1 MSSDLNTVNHALS
14 GPAASSAA
22 LGAGRGA
29 ACVPWALVLLAFV
42 CGVALQLQEPRLVTQ
57 AFYAGV
63 FMVFLVNVSVIWS
76 YIAIKKEVWWFA
88 RRCVP
93 ALAIAAALAL
103 GFAST
108 GLRALHFAQFALDA
122 KLEGR
127 DILATGVVAA
137 MPHKNESGTRFR
149 FKVEAATLDGQPV
162 VLPALIDLSWYGGVF
177 KSEDAWAELS
187 RQDAPLRAGE
197 RWQITVRLK
206 APHGT
211 RNPHGFDYELWSWE
225 QGVQA
230 TGYVRATGRDIP
242 PRLLGQTWSAPV
254 EQLRQTVRD
263 AIYARVPNPRWAGVI
278 AALVVGD
285 QNAIER
291 ADWDIYRATGVAH
304 LMSISG
310 LHITMFAWAAALL
323 VGWLWRKSYRLCSAV
338 SAPSAALVCGVVLAG
353 LYALFSGWGLPAQRT
368 VLMLCT
374 VALLRLAGARWP
386 WPLVWLLAMAVV
398 CVGDPWALL
407 SAGFWLSFV
416 AVGVLFTSG
425 SGWSE
430 RAGGAGQMRNL
441 ASPQTPYPAANM
453 ASSNTTEKI
462 AHYDH
467 MTLTSVGFFVKMRFW
482 LFSWLGKQA
491 AAMFKEQWVV
501 TLALAPLSVLLFG
514 QLSVVGL
521 LANALAIPWV
531 TLVVTPLGMAG
542 ILFAPL
548 WDAAAW
554 SLQALDW
561 LLRGMASP
569 GWAQLSFAAPPLWLA
584 VLATAGGLL
593 VATPLP
599 WFVRW
604 LGAPLLLPM
613 FLITPQRPA
622 VGEFE
627 LLAADIGQGN
637 AVLVRT
643 ATRSLLYDAGPR
655 FSRESDAGQRTLV
668 PLLRAF
674 DEKLDTLVIS
684 HRDADHIGGAA
695 AVLNMQPQAK
705 LLSSIEDEH
714 ELQAIRPAQRCV
726 AGQKWAWDGVDF
738 EILHP
743 QVADYERDSK
753 SNAMSCVLR
762 ISNVG
767 NKQTALL
774 TGDIEAAQEASLVEA
789 QPGKLKADIL
799 LVPHHGS
806 KTSSTDAFLD
816 TVQPKLALVQAGYR
830 NRFQHPVPQVI
841 ARYTARTIQVIDSPR
856 CGAATWRSAA
866 PQMVEC
872 EREVNRR
879 YWQHDPR

>member
-1 MSSDLNTVNHALS
+1 MPRAPLNA
-14 GPAASSAA
+14 
-22 LGAGRGA
+22 
-29 ACVPWALVLLAFV
+29 PWTLILLAFV
-42 CGVALQLQEPRLVTQ
+42 GGVALQLQQARL
-57 AFYAGV
+57 ADWGWYIGV
-63 FMVFLVNVSVIWS
+63 FTVFLVNVSVIWS

-93 ALAIAAALAL
+93 ALAIFAALAL

-108 GLRALHFAQFALDA
+108 GMRALHFATSSLDA

-127 DILATGVVAA
+127 DIVATGVVVA

-149 FKVEAATLDGQPV
+149 LKVEAAALDGQPV
-162 VLPALIDLSWYGGVF
+162 VLPTLMDLSWYGGVF
-177 KSEDAWAELS
+177 KTEDKADNAMAELI

-211 RNPHGFDYELWSWE
+211 RNPHGFDFELWSWE

-230 TGYVRATGRDIP
+230 TGYVRATARDIP
-242 PRLLGQTWSAPV
+242 PHLLGQTWNAPV

-263 AIYARVPNPRWAGVI
+263 AIYARLANPRWAGVV

-285 QNAIER
+285 QKAIER

-310 LHITMFAWAAALL
+310 LHITMFAWGAALL
-323 VGWLWRKSYRLCSAV
+323 VGWLWRRSYRLCSAV

-386 WPLVWLLAMAVV
+386 WPLVWILAMAVV

-416 AVGVLFTSG
+416 AVGVLFASG
-425 SGWSE
+425 TGSFLSE
-430 RAGGAGQMRNL
+430 NATKNI
-441 ASPQTPYPAANM
+441 AN
-453 ASSNTTEKI
+453 N
-462 AHYDH
+462 DH
-467 MTLTSVGFFVKMRFW
+467 MTMTSGKFFLKMRF
-482 LFSWLGKQA
+482 LIHSQA
-491 AAMFKEQWVV
+491 VALFKEQWVI

-542 ILFAPL
+542 VFFAPL

-561 LLRGMASP
+561 LLRVLAAPS
-569 GWAQLSFAAPPLWLA
+569 WAQLSFAAPPLWLA
-584 VLATAGGLL
+584 VLASAGGLL
-593 VATPLP
+593 IAIPLP

-604 LGAPLLLPM
+604 LGVPLLLPM
-613 FLITPQRPA
+613 FLIAPQRPA
-622 VGEFE
+622 MGEFE

-643 ATRSLLYDAGPR
+643 ATKSLLYDAGPR

-674 DEKLDTLVIS
+674 DEKLDTLLIS
-684 HRDADHIGGAA
+684 HRDSDHIGGAA
-695 AVLNMQPQAK
+695 AVLQMQPLAK
-705 LLSSIEDEH
+705 LLSSIENEH
-714 ELQAIRPAQRCV
+714 ELQAIRPAQRCI
-726 AGQKWAWDGVDF
+726 AGQKWTWDGVDF

-743 QVADYERDSK
+743 QAVDYEVDNK

-762 ISNVG
+762 ISSQG
-767 NKQTALL
+767 GKQTALL
-774 TGDIEAAQEASLVEA
+774 TGDIEAAQEAGLVERLA
-789 QPGKLKADIL
+789 LTPARTEPAEVPNPRPSKLKADIL

-816 TVQPKLALVQAGYR
+816 AVQPKLALVQAGYR
-830 NRFQHPVPQVI
+830 NRFQHPVPQVL
-841 ARYTARTIQVIDSPR
+841 ARYSARNIRVIDSPR
-856 CGAATWRSAA
+856 CGAATWRSSAPAA
-866 PQMVEC
+866 VAC

-879 YWQHDPR
+879 YWQHQISINIEHS